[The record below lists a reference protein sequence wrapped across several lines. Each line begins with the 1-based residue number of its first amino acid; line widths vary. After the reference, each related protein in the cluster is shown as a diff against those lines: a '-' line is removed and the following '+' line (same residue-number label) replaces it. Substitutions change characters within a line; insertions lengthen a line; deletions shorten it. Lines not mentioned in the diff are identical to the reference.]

1 MQIFMLGLQMGPARS
16 SQYHG
21 THSARGTITMGV
33 LMAQLRRKTSGTRV
47 WVLEYHG
54 TSLAG
59 LLARGTVHP
68 SGPAYISRQT

>member
-33 LMAQLRRKTSGTRV
+33 LMAHSCGGIQM
-47 WVLEYHG
+47 
-54 TSLAG
+54 A
-59 LLARGTVHP
+59 
-68 SGPAYISRQT
+68 PAFGFSSTMVPL